1 MELTLEMKRSL
12 MKVPKI
18 EMCPEKEITIRGNQ
32 KVVQGRIIIQDSFA
46 ERMANSNIFVF
57 LELLDQE
64 LRLED
69 LGSPDYPRME
79 LW

>member
-1 MELTLEMKRSL
+1 MKRSL
-12 MKVPKI
+12 MKVQKV
-18 EMCPEKEITIRGNQ
+18 EMCPEKEITIRENQ
-32 KVVQGRIIIQDSFA
+32 KVVQGRRIFQDSFA

-69 LGSPDYPRME
+69 LGSQDYPRME